1 MQPNNTLTNILAM
14 QNSTQLVDLT
24 NYTTVAAVT
33 NTYTLDLASKVQKNF
48 AIETAD
54 AVAKTI
60 AISNVPVT
68 ADTIINVSINLK
80 YTNSATITYPT
91 GTTWQDGAVPA
102 PTVGKSH
109 LLLFTSYNAGV
120 TWLASD
126 IGEW

>member
-14 QNSTQLVDLT
+14 QTRASLADI
-24 NYTTVAAVT
+24 TTFTSVSSVANV
-33 NTYTLDLASKVQKNF
+33 YTLDLALKVQKNF

-60 AISNVPVT
+60 
-68 ADTIINVSINLK
+68 TITNPPTTVGTILNVSIKLK
-80 YTNSATITYPT
+80 YTNAATIAYPS
-91 GTTWQDGAVPA
+91 GTTWQDGAVPS

-109 LLLFTSYNAGV
+109 LLLFTSYDAGV